1 MMIKNN
7 IQVITINKYK
17 FEDYIDMRFGKLV
30 IIEIFD
36 KMINGHNIKFAKCK
50 CDCGNIIEK
59 RFYDIK
65 NGKITTCMKCDSILL
80 IGQRFGELTV
90 IKTFY
95 KDHVLW
101 CECQCSCGNI
111 VEISASNLKRGNTKT
126 CKKCDSKLLIGKTFG
141 ELTVIDTFY
150 KRDSKDKIKLWC
162 KCKCTCGNI
171 IDVRARGL
179 KSGQTKSCGTC
190 NERNLIGKQFGELT
204 VISTFY
210 KMNSNNKN
218 DLWCHC
224 LCSCGKEIDVRARS
238 LMRKESP
245 QISCGCIKVSKGQR
259 IIEKWLENN
268 HIEFTKEETFNKAE
282 GLRTDKCNYLR
293 FDIYIPS
300 NNLIIEFD
308 GVQHFYPIEMWGGQE
323 ALLKTQQHDL
333 TKNNWANE
341 NSINLI
347 RFNYKQTKKEIE
359 SKLKSLLL

>member
-1 MMIKNN
+1 MI
-7 IQVITINKYK
+7 IISKYK
-17 FEDYIDMRFGKLV
+17 YEDYIGKRFGKLV

-36 KMINGHNIKFAKCK
+36 KMVNGHNIKYAKCE
-50 CDCGNIIEK
+50 CDCGNTVEK

-65 NGKITTCMKCDSILL
+65 NGKITTCKKCDSILL
-80 IGQRFGELTV
+80 IGQHFGELTV
-90 IKTFY
+90 VKTFY

-141 ELTVIDTFY
+141 ELTVI
-150 KRDSKDKIKLWC
+150 
-162 KCKCTCGNI
+162 
-171 IDVRARGL
+171 
-179 KSGQTKSCGTC
+179 
-190 NERNLIGKQFGELT
+190 
-204 VISTFY
+204 STFY

-224 LCSCGKEIDVRARS
+224 LCSCGKGIDVRARS

-333 TKNNWANE
+333 IKNNWANE